1 MLILP
6 IMPISLKTNDTSC
19 ELAKRDELGR
29 TRCALC
35 GIRPYS
41 FCRCLNEDELEVF
54 SKISSERM
62 FSDKQNVF
70 LQQEKSKNLYNVT
83 EGNIKIYQLLTD
95 GRLQIIG
102 FLYPGDFFGSYRQGK
117 YNYSAQAIGD
127 VKVCVFNEVILNK
140 HLEKNPKL
148 SRELLNITANELTL
162 AQDRIRVLGKL
173 TATERMANFILNIS
187 DQRARIKWQDN
198 PVSLPMNRQD
208 IADYLGLT
216 IATVSREITRLKT
229 SNVIKVLSASQ
240 IYINDRTKLSLL
252 CN

>member
-1 MLILP
+1 MNLP
-6 IMPISLKTNDTSC
+6 
-19 ELAKRDELGR
+19 
-29 TRCALC
+29 TR
-35 GIRPYS
+35 
-41 FCRCLNEDELEVF
+41 
-54 SKISSERM
+54 
-62 FSDKQNVF
+62 
-70 LQQEKSKNLYNVT
+70 
-83 EGNIKIYQLLTD
+83 QLLSSYCK
-95 GRLQIIG
+95 QIRYVK
-102 FLYPGDFFGSYRQGK
+102 FNLVQTGDMRNFTVFFRKIKSVTYHK
-117 YNYSAQAIGD
+117 T
-127 VKVCVFNEVILNK
+127 ILNFK
-140 HLEKNPKL
+140 AYILDLYRNLVRK
-148 SRELLNITANELTL
+148 RELLNITANELTL